1 MGVVESKKSRKFS
14 NQVLDFFLNSEG
26 DLRVGD
32 STMNIHSDLS
42 DEVLS
47 PPKENFLPPVI
58 SEDLMPIFN
67 STPLVKPMRPKS
79 KLGDN
84 PSLTTGLN
92 QLAEDHAKK
101 QALCDKLAKQAAEM
115 KERDIELTKL
125 LNETP

>member
-1 MGVVESKKSRKFS
+1 
-14 NQVLDFFLNSEG
+14 
-26 DLRVGD
+26 
-32 STMNIHSDLS
+32 MNIHSDLS
-42 DEVLS
+42 DEISS

-67 STPLVKPMRPKS
+67 STPLVKPMRPNQSLKTDPTSTTPNIKKFQKLFMS
-79 KLGDN
+79 KLADN

-92 QLAEDHAKK
+92 ELSKDHAMK